1 MSVLTIQSRVASGYV
16 GNSAAV
22 PCLQQFGL
30 DCIAIDTVHL
40 SNHPAHGSHRGRRVP
55 AGDVADL
62 LDGVAERGL
71 LRTVDVV
78 HSGYLGATDTG
89 PVVLDTVDA
98 VKRAAPM
105 TPYCLDPVI
114 GDNGTLYV
122 EPDLVTF
129 FRTKALPTADLV
141 LPNLFEAECLLGRP
155 LSGVD
160 DAVAAARALQDKGPA
175 RVVVTGVEIPSGLMT
190 VGADGPE
197 IWCVET
203 PRVDVASSGAGD
215 VFAALILGCL
225 FGRESGFNTALEVAC
240 GFVFELL
247 TTTKALGKPDIAL
260 VQSLHLV
267 ADFTSNFKAK
277 SIL

>member
-30 DCIAIDTVHL
+30 DCIEIDTVHL

-55 AGDVADL
+55 AGDVTDL
-62 LDGVAERGL
+62 LNGVAERGL

-78 HSGYLGATDTG
+78 HSGYLGATDNG

-105 TPYCLDPVI
+105 TPYCLDPVM

-122 EPDLVTF
+122 EQDLVTF
-129 FRTKALPTADLV
+129 FRTKALPAADLV

-160 DAVAAARALQDKGPA
+160 DAVAAARALHDKGPA
-175 RVVVTGVEIPSGLMT
+175 RVVVTGVESPSGLMT
-190 VGADGPE
+190 VGVDGPE

-225 FGRESGFNTALEVAC
+225 FGRKTGFNTALEVAC

-247 TTTKALGKPDIAL
+247 TTTKAFGKSDIAL

-267 ADFTSNFKAK
+267 ADFTSSFKAK

>member
-1 MSVLTIQSRVASGYV
+1 M
-16 GNSAAV
+16 
-22 PCLQQFGL
+22 
-30 DCIAIDTVHL
+30 HL

-62 LDGVAERGL
+62 IDGVAERGL

-129 FRTKALPTADLV
+129 FRTKALPAADLV

-175 RVVVTGVEIPSGLMT
+175 RVVVTGVETPSGLMT

-225 FGRESGFNTALEVAC
+225 FGRVSGFNTALEVAC

>member
-1 MSVLTIQSRVASGYV
+1 MSEIRPPFLVCSNSVSTVLRSTRCSSQ
-16 GNSAAV
+16 
-22 PCLQQFGL
+22 
-30 DCIAIDTVHL
+30 
-40 SNHPAHGSHRGRRVP
+40 NHPAHGSHRGRRVP

-105 TPYCLDPVI
+105 TPYCLDPVM

-141 LPNLFEAECLLGRP
+141 LPNLFEAECLLERP

-160 DAVAAARALQDKGPA
+160 DAVAAARALQTKVRRALSLPA
-175 RVVVTGVEIPSGLMT
+175 S
-190 VGADGPE
+190 
-197 IWCVET
+197 
-203 PRVDVASSGAGD
+203 
-215 VFAALILGCL
+215 
-225 FGRESGFNTALEVAC
+225 
-240 GFVFELL
+240 
-247 TTTKALGKPDIAL
+247 KPHRA
-260 VQSLHLV
+260 
-267 ADFTSNFKAK
+267 
-277 SIL
+277 

>member
-30 DCIAIDTVHL
+30 DCIAIDTVLL

-105 TPYCLDPVI
+105 TPYCLDPVM
-114 GDNGTLYV
+114 G
-122 EPDLVTF
+122 
-129 FRTKALPTADLV
+129 
-141 LPNLFEAECLLGRP
+141 
-155 LSGVD
+155 
-160 DAVAAARALQDKGPA
+160 
-175 RVVVTGVEIPSGLMT
+175 
-190 VGADGPE
+190 
-197 IWCVET
+197 
-203 PRVDVASSGAGD
+203 
-215 VFAALILGCL
+215 
-225 FGRESGFNTALEVAC
+225 
-240 GFVFELL
+240 
-247 TTTKALGKPDIAL
+247 
-260 VQSLHLV
+260 
-267 ADFTSNFKAK
+267 
-277 SIL
+277 